1 MDKLLDIQS
10 FYQPEEPT
18 ARLIFDDVGMLT
30 KEASAAEIDEF
41 VSHIKPEEGFF
52 YLHINAMGA
61 GEYYG
66 SNRNGDYFPEEQLV
80 KWHKTFET
88 SPAHVFRHHVNKDP
102 TIAIG
107 KVIYSYYNP
116 RMHRVELIAQLDK
129 TKAAAEYESIKRG
142 VMPATSM
149 ACHTPFDV
157 CSVCGN
163 KAHTRQ
169 QYCEHLNTAIN
180 KMLPDGRKVM
190 SLNLGPLKFF
200 DISIVIRPA
209 DVTSSVLQK
218 VANHSGVISSAE
230 AAESLGVSFDHRMVK
245 SASIYKVAREKIAE
259 LIKNIEG
266 EVLSHSDSLDA
277 VLDAVKD
284 PSEDIFD
291 VLKMFTVEHVLNAFA
306 EHQISPS
313 VEFLAEY
320 ISRCVLKT
328 DTKGLGATAIATLI
342 EVGPGSIPY
351 EICDK
356 VISEDVGEI
365 QPNPMLSALIGR
377 FTGSSSLKYEQV
389 EKRAVYV
396 ALPEPTHH
404 SGYTNWQP
412 GQIVPTK
419 PVVQPVG
426 IPESGLT
433 KLLLTIAGTALLAK
447 YMINNLIEAKLRK
460 ADANLT
466 KQASI
471 TIKLLESSAE
481 LPFVRKRKF

>member
-10 FYQPEEPT
+10 YYQPEEPT
-18 ARLIFDDVGMLT
+18 ARLLFDDGGMLT
-30 KEASAAEIDEF
+30 KEASAAEINEF
-41 VSHIKPEEGFF
+41 VSHITPEEGFF

-61 GEYYG
+61 GEYFG
-66 SNRNGDYFPEEQLV
+66 SNRNGDYFPEEQLI

-102 TIAIG
+102 AIAIG

-116 RMHRVELIAQLDK
+116 RMHRVELVAKLDK
-129 TKAAAEYESIKRG
+129 TKAAAEYASIKRG

-149 ACHTPFDV
+149 ACNTPFDV

-169 QYCEHLNTAIN
+169 QYCEHLNSLIN

-200 DISIVIRPA
+200 DISIVIKPA

-218 VANHSGVISSAE
+218 VANHSGVVSSVE
-230 AAESLGVSFDHRMVK
+230 AAESSGVSYDNRMVK
-245 SASIYKVAREKIAE
+245 SASIYKMAREKIAE

-266 EVLSHSDSLDA
+266 DVLSHSDNLDTILNA
-277 VLDAVKD
+277 VHD
-284 PSEDIFD
+284 PSESIFD

-320 ISRCVLKT
+320 ISRCVLKSE
-328 DTKGLGATAIATLI
+328 TKNLGQTAIETLLA
-342 EVGPGSIPY
+342 VGPGSIPY
-351 EICDK
+351 ELCDK
-356 VISEDVGEI
+356 VILDNVGEI
-365 QPNPMLSALIGR
+365 TPNPMLSSLIGR
-377 FTGSSSLKYEQV
+377 FAATSSLKYEQV

-396 ALPEPTHH
+396 AMPEPTHH

-412 GQIVPTK
+412 GRVIPTA
-419 PVVQPVG
+419 PVQPPVEV
-426 IPESGLT
+426 PHSGLT
-433 KLLLTIAGTALLAK
+433 KLLLTIAGSALLAK
-447 YMINNLIEAKLRK
+447 YMINSLIEAKLRK
-460 ADANLT
+460 ADVNLT

-481 LPFVRKRKF
+481 LPFIRK